1 MRSPFAAAAALL
13 ASLSFAPPLAAQRI
27 PTGTPQLSPA
37 EPQDATP
44 LRSAPIS
51 AVRYEVTADRAVLGE
66 HRLHV
71 VTTFGV
77 SGTAPVALSLPD
89 WTPGAYEIVNFA
101 RTVSGFAAVQGSDS
115 LDWDKADYDTWR
127 VTPKRAGEVSVA
139 FDVTAD
145 TLDNGMSWTRP
156 DFALFNGTNVFL
168 YPEGRSTDFPATVT
182 IRTEPD
188 FLIATGMTRA
198 AASRTFS
205 AGNYHELVDMPFF
218 VGRFDLDSAVVSG
231 KTMRFATYPVGSF
244 AGAARAT
251 AWEQIKRSVPPE
263 VLVFGTV
270 PWDSYTVMWITDS
283 VGGGMS
289 GLEHSNSHVDV
300 SVPAGIGSQFQPR
313 LFAHEIFHAWNVK
326 RLRPADLVPY
336 RYDRAQPTPWLWM
349 SEGVTDYYADLAL
362 VRGGVVD
369 ARGFYDMVS
378 ENMAQIAD
386 APAFAVEDASL
397 NAWIKVR
404 DGTDALYY
412 PKGSLA
418 GLALDIMIRDASDD
432 RSSLDH
438 VMRDLY
444 RATYEQGRGF
454 TADDWWGAIRR
465 ASNGRSYDDFARRYI
480 DGREPYPWAELL
492 KVVGLRMQPDSV
504 PRMGIAL
511 QVEPAG
517 GVKVTQVV
525 PNGAAATAGMQAN
538 DVVVAVD
545 GRPSLEVFFGGGFR
559 TMYGEKPA
567 GTLIPVSVKRGD
579 QTLTL
584 QVPLRFGAAAAKVV
598 EDPAA
603 PPRAIRLRDG
613 LLRGTTDR

>member
-1 MRSPFAAAAALL
+1 MRFTLAALATL
-13 ASLSFAPPLAAQRI
+13 LVSLPVTPPLAAQRN
-27 PTGTPQLSPA
+27 PTNTPQLAPA
-37 EPQDATP
+37 EPQEAAP

-51 AVRYEVTADRAVLGE
+51 AVRYEVTADKAGLAER
-66 HRLHV
+66 RLHV

-77 SGTAPVALSLPD
+77 TGTAPVALSLPD

-101 RTVSGFAAVQGSDS
+101 RTVSGFGAVQGSDS
-115 LDWDKADYDTWR
+115 LDWDKGDYDTWR
-127 VTPKRAGEVSVA
+127 VWPKRAGEVSVA

-168 YPEGRSTDFPATVT
+168 YPEGRSTDFAATVT

-198 AASRTFS
+198 AAARTFS
-205 AGNYHELVDMPFF
+205 AANYHELVDMPFF
-218 VGRFDLDSAVVSG
+218 VGKFDLDSAVVSG

-244 AGAARAT
+244 SGAARTT

-263 VLVFGTV
+263 VLVFGEV
-270 PWDSYTVMWITDS
+270 PWDSYTIMWITDS

-336 RYDRAQPTPWLWM
+336 RYDRPQPTPWLWV

-369 ARGFYDMVS
+369 APGFYEMVS
-378 ENMAQIAD
+378 ENMAQIAG

-397 NAWIKVR
+397 EAWIKPR

-418 GLALDIMIRDASDD
+418 GFLLDIMIRDASNN
-432 RSSLDH
+432 RSSLDS
-438 VMRDLY
+438 VMRELY
-444 RATYEQGRGF
+444 RTTYKQGRGF
-454 TADDWWGAIRR
+454 TADDWWGAVRR

-480 DGREPYPWAELL
+480 DGREPYPWEETL
-492 KVVGLRMQPDSV
+492 KVIGLRMQPDSV

-525 PNGAAATAGMQAN
+525 PNGAAAAAGMQAG
-538 DVVVAVD
+538 DVVVAVND
-545 GRPSLEVFFGGGFR
+545 RPSIEVFFGGGFR
-559 TMYGEKPA
+559 TMYGTQPT
-567 GTLIPVSVKRGD
+567 GTMIPVSVKRGE

-598 EDPAA
+598 EDPSA
-603 PPRAIRLRDG
+603 PARAVRLRNG
-613 LLRGTTDR
+613 LLHGTTDR